1 MPSRDARAQR
11 AGVRCVRGRAL
22 PPAQLPLP
30 LLAWPGPVLHSR
42 AFCTCSVTSSEQQKR
57 PGPREQPRRELQ
69 TRGVECPLPSLEGL
83 CSPKSYSE
91 AFRPD
96 SGIAHPT
103 QTPACPTGR
112 KGDLHPCQAQPVA
125 TQFLPHTTASQFYLC
140 PSPCMLPRGDSGTP
154 RNSPPPTHTPSA
166 GISRPR
172 GAGDPSPS
180 AACAARQCHAATHF
194 RHTHT
199 CRLKITC
206 TGPGLDKCSSQHFP
220 LVVPEKL
227 TLVCDMLEAFFL
239 VIFKKKTPDL
249 QETTHKNT
257 HQAHL
262 LHAEPCGLTQLPRS
276 RAQVASPQLDSP
288 GAAVGAQRG

>member
-1 MPSRDARAQR
+1 M
-11 AGVRCVRGRAL
+11 
-22 PPAQLPLP
+22 
-30 LLAWPGPVLHSR
+30 
-42 AFCTCSVTSSEQQKR
+42 
-57 PGPREQPRRELQ
+57 
-69 TRGVECPLPSLEGL
+69 
-83 CSPKSYSE
+83 
-91 AFRPD
+91 
-96 SGIAHPT
+96 
-103 QTPACPTGR
+103 
-112 KGDLHPCQAQPVA
+112 A

-154 RNSPPPTHTPSA
+154 RASPPPTHTPSA

-206 TGPGLDKCSSQHFP
+206 TGPGLNKCSSQHFP

-276 RAQVASPQLDSP
+276 RAQVASPQLDLP

>member
-1 MPSRDARAQR
+1 MPSHPPDTASGGPLPTSPHGSCREELPDWTPRAQEMPSRDARAQR

-69 TRGVECPLPSLEGL
+69 SRGGGCPLPSLEGL
-83 CSPKSYSE
+83 RSPKSYSE

-140 PSPCMLPRGDSGTP
+140 PSPPGVTPVPRALPHRPRTHLARRLQASRSRGPVSLCCLCCTP
-154 RNSPPPTHTPSA
+154 VSRGHPLPTHT
-166 GISRPR
+166 
-172 GAGDPSPS
+172 
-180 AACAARQCHAATHF
+180 
-194 RHTHT
+194 HT
-199 CRLKITC
+199 
-206 TGPGLDKCSSQHFP
+206 SS
-220 LVVPEKL
+220 
-227 TLVCDMLEAFFL
+227 
-239 VIFKKKTPDL
+239 
-249 QETTHKNT
+249 
-257 HQAHL
+257 
-262 LHAEPCGLTQLPRS
+262 
-276 RAQVASPQLDSP
+276 
-288 GAAVGAQRG
+288 